1 MSILNS
7 DKKRLPSG
15 HTLGSRDRKPVGSRT
30 MDNAM
35 KITPSRLLS
44 ICAAVAFLFNLANAA
59 AAWTQ
64 IAPPTSQTQGEGVSM
79 RHDLLLPDM
88 PVHDPWIVADS
99 ATKTYYL
106 YTSNDQ
112 RSTSVDRPGTMAYR
126 SRDLKHWE
134 GPLVVFR
141 LPEGTWAA
149 NEAAWAPEVH
159 AWRGRY
165 YLFTTL
171 HNPGKVLAEPPAVW
185 HTNHMRGTV
194 TAVSESPEGPFT
206 LLRTDAPVPP
216 ADFMTLDGTLYV
228 DRAGK
233 PWMVY
238 AHEWL
243 QKVDGAME
251 AVPLSSDLAHAA
263 GAPMHLFKA
272 SDAPWLNE
280 NVTPSTRESSYV
292 TDGPEL
298 FRTRD
303 GHLLMLWSSYENG
316 SYVET
321 EARSKSGELAGPWE
335 QLTPLVKQDS
345 GHGMLFRTFDGQLM
359 MVLHRPFQNARAKLY
374 EMSDEGDHLRVVRER
389 TDLDGDA
396 GVGR

>member
-1 MSILNS
+1 MRIPL
-7 DKKRLPSG
+7 
-15 HTLGSRDRKPVGSRT
+15 
-30 MDNAM
+30 
-35 KITPSRLLS
+35 LLS
-44 ICAAVAFLFNLANAA
+44 LIFAAMHMTATAQSAA
-59 AAWTQ
+59 ATPVPVQ
-64 IAPPTSQTQGEGVSM
+64 HGLV
-79 RHDLLLPDM
+79 LPDM
-88 PVHDPWIVADS
+88 PVHDPWIVADA

-106 YTSNDQ
+106 YTSNDE
-112 RSTSVDRPGTMAYR
+112 RATGVNRPGTMAYR
-126 SRDLKHWE
+126 SHDLKHWE

-141 LPEGTWAA
+141 LPEDTWAA

-171 HNPGKVLAEPPAVW
+171 HNQSKVMAAPPAVW
-185 HTNHMRGTV
+185 HTNSMRGTV
-194 TAVSESPEGPFT
+194 TAVSDSPEGPFT

-216 ADFMTLDGTLYV
+216 ANFMTLDGTLYV

-243 QKVDGAME
+243 QKVDGTME
-251 AVPLSSDLAHAA
+251 AVPLSDDLAHAA
-263 GAPMHLFKA
+263 GAPVHLFKA
-272 SDAPWLNE
+272 SDAPWLNDH
-280 NVTPSTRESSYV
+280 VTPSTRESSYV

-298 FRTRD
+298 FRSRD

-321 EARSKSGELAGPWE
+321 EARSKSGELTGPWE
-335 QLTPLVKQDS
+335 QLAPLVKQDS

-374 EMSDEGDHLRVVRER
+374 EMSDDGDHLRVVRER

-396 GVGR
+396 GKGRE